1 VNMSE
6 FVSKYGFS
14 TTRVRS
20 DTMRKIKSKDTK
32 PELVLRHYLW
42 GHKIRYRI
50 NNSDVIGN
58 PDITIRKRKIAIF
71 VDGEFW
77 HGRNWANKKQ
87 KIVSNRQYWIS
98 KIEKNI
104 ERDKKVNQL
113 LSQSG
118 WEVIRFWEKE
128 ILTDIETCFTLIISH
143 LRK

>member
-1 VNMSE
+1 MSE

-42 GHKIRYRI
+42 EHKIRYRI

-58 PDITIRKRKIAIF
+58 PDITIRKSKIAIF

-128 ILTDIETCFTLIISH
+128 ILTDIETCFTLIISR
-143 LRK
+143 LKK